1 MELVTDSF
9 PLTDDDR
16 HQLLDLLVH
25 RRGVVAIEDAITV
38 SSSAHQ
44 VSLAPV
50 VAVVAEL
57 PPSSEEEGVALAGR
71 SCGSAAHAGSRQ
83 VWSLTQFFS
92 PYWSPKIIQF
102 FLGSNSK
109 GS

>member
-16 HQLLDLLVH
+16 HQFLDLLVH
-25 RRGVVAIEDAITV
+25 RRGVVAIEDVITV

-71 SCGSAAHAGSRQ
+71 GSGSAAHAGPG
-83 VWSLTQFFS
+83 VPS
-92 PYWSPKIIQF
+92 PDAPASFNRPGTSGRHTTTVKIQT
-102 FLGSNSK
+102 S
-109 GS
+109 